1 MTMLVTFTLESSIIN
16 IDSKARNVVRKVV
29 SVRYETCRTKNG
41 PLRNSSINWIFLCR
55 FLI

>member
-29 SVRYETCRTKNG
+29 SVR
-41 PLRNSSINWIFLCR
+41 
-55 FLI
+55 